1 MKFFNVA
8 ESNEYENYDFCAKKV
23 LDLLQTCVPDR
34 VWQLSDIVRV
44 HRQGSDNNS
53 GISNYGGSNGSD
65 NDRRPTPGPITVKFA
80 HWGGGGAKR
89 RDGLERH
96 CIAVAGDLTTR
107 QQNITKQY
115 RDDGIRAYYK
125 GNQLVVGGRLRPR
138 LQIGRKQD
146 DAGEGGGRGTQAS
159 QFPSFPIY
167 SEVAQRSAIDGNAT
181 DVTTTTAWT
190 QF

>member
-1 MKFFNVA
+1 MNMRITTSVRRRFW
-8 ESNEYENYDFCAKKV
+8 
-23 LDLLQTCVPDR
+23 TCCRPAF
-34 VWQLSDIVRV
+34 QIE
-44 HRQGSDNNS
+44 SDNCQISS
-53 GISNYGGSNGSD
+53 GFTDKGVTIIAVSATTAAATAATTTGDPHPDQLPSSSH
-65 NDRRPTPGPITVKFA
+65 T
-80 HWGGGGAKR
+80 GGGGRAKR
-89 RDGLERH
+89 RDGLKRH
-96 CIAVAGDLTTR
+96 CRAVAGDLTTR

-138 LQIGRKQD
+138 LQNGRKQD
-146 DAGEGGGRGTQAS
+146 DAGGGGGRGTQTS